1 MQDSQSGERKSVIE
15 KVVVKNNMT
24 EQVESEQN
32 KRLRGKFN
40 FEKYGFYSVIHY
52 IDAQIGF
59 GCKKKLN
66 PQDTKNVSG
75 IGFYIPNKTYND
87 TGSTRKTFYIKA
99 TYGEELPEGIRMRT
113 EQNFHEPLDLEFR
126 DEFFYDT
133 DTEKLY
139 KGSKEITG
147 DEVLLEVYAKHIKTT
162 RSIWGLYLRTKL
174 RFLRIWFPW
183 PLKFLSNV
191 FHYLLFFISG
201 DKYTYE
207 FLFQEENLNGQIIS
221 SRMEGRVDRN
231 KESAKIKEEEKE
243 SRQIDFFGNKVPQ
256 WPIVFYS
263 MLHLSFWFLIK
274 YLDVKIDQ
282 IENFFSNNFLLVL
295 YIIVS
300 FWVIETVLPFLL
312 KKFVKYLSTWSFQVA
327 NKTIKV

>member
-1 MQDSQSGERKSVIE
+1 
-15 KVVVKNNMT
+15 MT
-24 EQVESEQN
+24 EQAESEQN
-32 KRLRGKFN
+32 KRLRSKFN
-40 FEKYGFYSVIHY
+40 FEKYGFYSVTHY
-52 IDAQIGF
+52 INAQIGF

-66 PQDTKNVSG
+66 PQDKNVSG

-87 TGSTRKTFYIKA
+87 TDSARKAFYITA
-99 TYGEELPEGIRMRT
+99 TYGEELPEGIRIRT
-113 EQNFHEPLDLEFR
+113 EQDFHEPLDLEFR

-133 DTEKLY
+133 GTEKLY
-139 KGSKEITG
+139 KGNKEITG

-162 RSIWGLYLRTKL
+162 RPIRGLYLRTEL
-174 RFLRIWFPW
+174 RFWKIWFPW

-207 FLFQEENLNGQIIS
+207 FLFQEENFNGQIIS
-221 SRMEGRVDRN
+221 SRMEWRVGRN

-243 SRQIDFFGNKVPQ
+243 SKQIDFFGNKVPQ

-263 MLHLSFWFLIK
+263 ILHLSFWFLIK
-274 YLDVKIDQ
+274 NFGVETDQ
-282 IENFFSNNFLLVL
+282 IENFFDNNFLLVL
-295 YIIVS
+295 YVIVS

-312 KKFVKYLSTWSFQVA
+312 KKSVKYFSTWSFQVA
-327 NKTIKV
+327 NKMIKV

>member
-1 MQDSQSGERKSVIE
+1 
-15 KVVVKNNMT
+15 MT

-32 KRLRGKFN
+32 KRLRSKFD
-40 FEKYGFYSVIHY
+40 FEKYGFYSVTHY

-87 TGSTRKTFYIKA
+87 TSSTRKAFYIKA
-99 TYGEELPEGIRMRT
+99 TYGEELPEGIRMRS
-113 EQNFHEPLDLEFR
+113 EQDFHEPLDLEFR

-133 DTEKLY
+133 STEKLY
-139 KGSKEITG
+139 KGNKEITG
-147 DEVLLEVYAKHIKTT
+147 DEVLLEVYGKHIKTT
-162 RSIWGLYLRTKL
+162 RPIRGLYLRTKL
-174 RFLRIWFPW
+174 RFWRIWFPW

-191 FHYLLFFISG
+191 SHYLLFFISR

-221 SRMEGRVDRN
+221 SRMAERVDRKETK
-231 KESAKIKEEEKE
+231 KESEKE
-243 SRQIDFFGNKVPQ
+243 SKQIDFFGNKVPQ

-263 MLHLSFWFLIK
+263 MLHLSFWFMIK
-274 YLDVKIDQ
+274 YFSIKTDQ
-282 IENFFSNNFLLVL
+282 IENFFNNNFLLVL
-295 YIIVS
+295 YVIVS
-300 FWVIETVLPFLL
+300 FWFIETVLPFLL
-312 KKFVKYLSTWSFQVA
+312 KKFVKYFSTLSFQVA